1 MNKKISLL
9 LSCVLIGTSIGGC
22 SNGFVKSDE
31 DISVKVEKVKNLD
44 FKYDV
49 NPKNFQIS
57 VDVDGKKET
66 ISEPMKEK
74 SVTNLKKKDDEISW
88 TYPDEHI
95 NVGIKKKN
103 DYLDVDIKSTNK
115 EVNSFT
121 WPSISGESYVLPINE
136 GKFIPGN
143 DKYWKDYLNE
153 QKLNTIESLSMQFFS
168 VNKDNFAATYI
179 MKNKFNNELKFDTKN
194 NIKFDFNHEYTSIN
208 KNKEYGFRIYI
219 TDKNVNDVV
228 KNYKNYV
235 IENKEFKTLAQ
246 KAKENK
252 NIEKLYGAP
261 QIYFWD
267 KSIITDTNIKWN
279 LLRENMND
287 EFITWI
293 KELLN
298 TKVEGGK
305 EISNVLDTIKNQDYV
320 DKYQKQTIVNGF
332 NAVMMLKEFY
342 NPNVFKNLNTETQD
356 IVKRGVNNL
365 NRNELIAL
373 NKELLKSELKDATT
387 PTNYWARNNT
397 IDVLDD
403 MKKSGIDNAWIGF
416 DDLEAGYVSP
426 EFVKKANDYGY
437 LVGPYDSYH
446 SIHKPGEEKWS
457 TAKFEDK
464 LLYEN
469 ATIEDKNGKKLEGFQ
484 GTGRKLNPT
493 LSMSSV
499 KSRVNKTLKEG
510 YKFNTWFIDCD
521 ATGEIYDDYSKN
533 HPTTQE
539 QDLNARLKR
548 ISYIRDDKNMVVG
561 SEGGNDFA
569 STTIAFAH
577 GLETPA
583 FSWIDPDMNKNKDSE
598 YYVGRYYA
606 PNGGAPEVFAKQI
619 PVKDQYKKIFVDPTY
634 SLPLFRLVYNDSVVT
649 SDHWLWGTFKI
660 KDEVGNRMM
669 KNILYNTA
677 PMYHLDKNEWTKY
690 KKDILSHDKV
700 WSDFNKKAI
709 REPMTEFK
717 YLSDD
722 RLVQT
727 TAFGDDLRVVA
738 NFSNKDFKYKTDIV
752 KANSL
757 IIYDKNKKTVYKPQ

>member
-9 LSCVLIGTSIGGC
+9 LSCVLIGTSLGGC
-22 SNGFVKSDE
+22 SNGLIKNYE
-31 DISVKVEKVKNLD
+31 DISVKVEKVNNLD

-49 NPKNFQIS
+49 NPKNFQLS

-66 ISEPMKEK
+66 ISEPTKDRAVEDFKK
-74 SVTNLKKKDDEISW
+74 SDDEISW
-88 TYPDEHI
+88 TYPDEDI
-95 NVGIKKKN
+95 NVDIKKKDN
-103 DYLDVDIKSTNK
+103 YLDVDIKSTKK
-115 EVNSFT
+115 EANSFT
-121 WPSISGESYVLPINE
+121 WPSVRGESYVLPINE
-136 GKFIPGN
+136 GKFIPSY

-194 NIKFDFNHEYTSIN
+194 NIEFDFNHEYTSIN

-287 EFITWI
+287 QFITWM

-332 NAVMMLKEFY
+332 NSVIMLKEFY
-342 NPNVFKNLNTETQD
+342 NPNVFKNLNTATQD

-416 DDLEAGYVSP
+416 DELEEGYVSP

-464 LLYEN
+464 SLYDN
-469 ATIEDKNGKKLEGFQ
+469 ATVEDKNRKKLEGFQ
-484 GTGRKLNPT
+484 GTGRQLNPT
-493 LSMSSV
+493 LSMPSV
-499 KSRVNKTLKEG
+499 KLRVNKIINEG
-510 YKFNTWFIDCD
+510 YDFNSWFIDCD
-521 ATGEIYDDYSKN
+521 AAGEMFDDYSKD
-533 HPTTQE
+533 HTTTME
-539 QDLNARLKR
+539 QDLNARMER
-548 ISYIRDDKNMVVG
+548 MSYIRDDKNMVVG

-569 STTIAFAH
+569 STTISFAH
-577 GLETPA
+577 GLETPP

-598 YYVGRYYA
+598 YYVGKYYS

-709 REPMTEFK
+709 EKPMTEFK
-717 YLSDD
+717 YLNDD